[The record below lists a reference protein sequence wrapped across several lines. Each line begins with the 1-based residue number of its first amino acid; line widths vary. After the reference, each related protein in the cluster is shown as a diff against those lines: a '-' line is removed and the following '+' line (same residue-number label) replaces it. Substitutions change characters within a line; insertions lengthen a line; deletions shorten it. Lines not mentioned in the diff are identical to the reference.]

1 MFSLWHRRYFT
12 MPLSKKG
19 AKVKRK
25 MQSFYGKRKGERVF
39 YASVNAGKIK
49 GAKKRSKKR

>member
-1 MFSLWHRRYFT
+1 

-19 AKVKRK
+19 AKIKRAMSK
-25 MQSFYGKRKGERVF
+25 TYGKKKGEQVF

-49 GAKKRSKKR
+49 GAKKSGKKR

>member
-1 MFSLWHRRYFT
+1 

-19 AKVKRK
+19 AKIKRTMSK
-25 MQSFYGKRKGERVF
+25 TYGKKKGAQVF

-49 GAKKRSKKR
+49 GAKKSSKKR

>member
-1 MFSLWHRRYFT
+1 

-19 AKVKRK
+19 AKIKRAMSK
-25 MQSFYGKRKGERVF
+25 TYGKKKGEQVF

-49 GAKKRSKKR
+49 GAKKRASKKK